1 MIIGITGGIGSG
13 KSLIAKELCFFA
25 NTVYFHADEEAKQLV
40 NNSTSI
46 KNKII
51 KTFGEESFCDDKLNR
66 KYISELVFKDS
77 VSLGKLNGIIHPEV
91 KIHFKNFIK
100 RQKTNA
106 LILYEN
112 AILFETNSDLLCDI
126 IISITAP
133 KELRIKR
140 VMVRDDVAKKQVQGI
155 IKNQWTDTKRN
166 LLSNYT
172 IENINKEETM
182 LKIEYIFNILTKNQF
197 YFQ

>member
-13 KSLIAKELCFFA
+13 KSLVAKELYSFE
-25 NTVYFHADEEAKQLV
+25 NTVYYHADEEAKQLV
-40 NNSTSI
+40 NTSSSI

-51 KTFGEESFCDDKLNR
+51 KIFGKESYLDGKLNR
-66 KYISELVFKDS
+66 KFISDLVFKDS
-77 VSLGKLNGIIHPEV
+77 VLLGKLNSIIHPEV

-100 RQKTNA
+100 SQKINA

-140 VMVRDDVAKKQVQGI
+140 VMLRDNVAKNQVQAI
-155 IKNQWTDTKRN
+155 IKNQWLDGKRN
-166 LLSNYT
+166 LLSNYS
-172 IENINKEETM
+172 IENIEKEETM
-182 LKIEYIFNILTKNQF
+182 LKIKYIYNILTKNQL
-197 YFQ
+197 YF

>member
-13 KSLIAKELCFFA
+13 KSLVAKELYSFE
-25 NTVYFHADEEAKQLV
+25 NTVYYHADEEAKQLV
-40 NNSTSI
+40 NNSSSI

-51 KTFGEESFCDDKLNR
+51 KIFGKESYLDGKLNR
-66 KYISELVFKDS
+66 KFISELVFKDS
-77 VSLGKLNGIIHPEV
+77 VLLGKLNGIIHPEV

-100 RQKTNA
+100 SQKINA

-140 VMVRDDVAKKQVQGI
+140 VMLRDNVAKNQVQAI
-155 IKNQWTDTKRN
+155 IKNQWSDGKRN
-166 LLSNYT
+166 LLSNYS
-172 IENINKEETM
+172 IENIEKEETM
-182 LKIEYIFNILTKNQF
+182 LKIKYIYNILTKNQF
-197 YFQ
+197 YF

>member
-13 KSLIAKELCFFA
+13 KSLVAKELYSFE
-25 NTVYFHADEEAKQLV
+25 NTVYYHADEEAKQLV
-40 NNSTSI
+40 NNSSSI

-51 KTFGEESFCDDKLNR
+51 KIFGKESYLDGKLNR
-66 KYISELVFKDS
+66 KFISELVFKDS
-77 VSLGKLNGIIHPEV
+77 VLLGKLNCIIHPEV

-100 RQKTNA
+100 SQKINA

-140 VMVRDDVAKKQVQGI
+140 VMLRDNVAKNQVQAI
-155 IKNQWTDTKRN
+155 IKNQWSDGKRN
-166 LLSNYT
+166 LLSNYS
-172 IENINKEETM
+172 IENIEKEETM
-182 LKIEYIFNILTKNQF
+182 LKIKYIYNILTKNQL
-197 YFQ
+197 YF

>member
-13 KSLIAKELCFFA
+13 KSLVAKELYSFE
-25 NTVYFHADEEAKQLV
+25 NTVYYHTDEEAKKLV
-40 NNSTSI
+40 NTSSSI

-51 KTFGEESFCDDKLNR
+51 KIFGKESYLDGKLNR
-66 KYISELVFKDS
+66 KFISELVFKDS
-77 VSLGKLNGIIHPEV
+77 VLLGKLNGIIHPEV

-100 RQKTNA
+100 SQKVNA

-140 VMVRDDVAKKQVQGI
+140 VMLRDNVAKNQVQAI
-155 IKNQWTDTKRN
+155 IKNQWSDGKRN
-166 LLSNYT
+166 LLSNYS
-172 IENINKEETM
+172 IENIEKEETM
-182 LKIEYIFNILTKNQF
+182 LKIKYIYNILTKNQL
-197 YFQ
+197 YF

>member
-13 KSLIAKELCFFA
+13 KSLVAKELYSFE
-25 NTVYFHADEEAKQLV
+25 NTVYYHADEEAKQLV
-40 NNSTSI
+40 NTSSSI

-51 KTFGEESFCDDKLNR
+51 KIFGKESYLDGKLNR
-66 KYISELVFKDS
+66 KFISDLVFKDS
-77 VSLGKLNGIIHPEV
+77 VLLGKLNGIIHPEV

-100 RQKTNA
+100 SQKINA

-140 VMVRDDVAKKQVQGI
+140 VMLRDNVAKNQVQAI
-155 IKNQWTDTKRN
+155 IKNQWSDGKRN
-166 LLSNYT
+166 LLSNYS
-172 IENINKEETM
+172 IENIEKEETM
-182 LKIEYIFNILTKNQF
+182 LKIKYIYNILTKNQL
-197 YFQ
+197 YF

>member
-13 KSLIAKELCFFA
+13 KSLVAKELYSFE
-25 NTVYFHADEEAKQLV
+25 NTVYYHADEEAKKLV
-40 NNSTSI
+40 NTSSSI

-51 KTFGEESFCDDKLNR
+51 KIFGKESYLDGKLNR
-66 KYISELVFKDS
+66 KFISELVFKDS
-77 VSLGKLNGIIHPEV
+77 VLLGKLNGIIHPEV

-100 RQKTNA
+100 SQKVNA

-140 VMVRDDVAKKQVQGI
+140 VMLRDNVAKNQVQAI
-155 IKNQWTDTKRN
+155 IKNQWSDGKRN
-166 LLSNYT
+166 LLSNYS
-172 IENINKEETM
+172 IENIEKEETM
-182 LKIEYIFNILTKNQF
+182 LKIKYIYNILTKNQF
-197 YFQ
+197 YF

>member
-13 KSLIAKELCFFA
+13 KSLIAKELCSFG
-25 NTVYFHADEEAKQLV
+25 NTVYYHADEEAKQLV

-51 KTFGEESFCDDKLNR
+51 ETFGEESYCEDKLNR
-66 KYISELVFKDS
+66 KYISELVFKDP

-100 RQKTNA
+100 SQKTNA

-112 AILFETNSDLLCDI
+112 AILFETNSDLLCDF

-133 KELRIKR
+133 KEQRIKR
-140 VMVRDDVAKKQVQGI
+140 VMVRDDVPKKQVQGI

-182 LKIEYIFNILTKNQF
+182 LKIKYIFNILTKNQF

>member
-13 KSLIAKELCFFA
+13 KSLVAKELYSFE
-25 NTVYFHADEEAKQLV
+25 NTVYYHADEEAKKLV
-40 NNSTSI
+40 NTSSSI

-51 KTFGEESFCDDKLNR
+51 KIFGKESYLDGKLNR
-66 KYISELVFKDS
+66 KFISELVFKDS
-77 VSLGKLNGIIHPEV
+77 VLLGKLNGIIHPEV

-100 RQKTNA
+100 SQKINA

-140 VMVRDDVAKKQVQGI
+140 VMLRDNVAKNQVQAI
-155 IKNQWTDTKRN
+155 IKNQWSDGKRN
-166 LLSNYT
+166 LLSNYS
-172 IENINKEETM
+172 IENIEKEETM
-182 LKIEYIFNILTKNQF
+182 LKIKYIYNILTKNQL
-197 YFQ
+197 YF

>member
-13 KSLIAKELCFFA
+13 KSLVAKELYSFE
-25 NTVYFHADEEAKQLV
+25 NTVYYHTDEEAKQLV
-40 NNSTSI
+40 NTSSSI

-51 KTFGEESFCDDKLNR
+51 KIFGKESYLDGKLNR
-66 KYISELVFKDS
+66 KFISDLVFKDS
-77 VSLGKLNGIIHPEV
+77 VLLGKLNGIIHPEV

-100 RQKTNA
+100 SQKINA

-140 VMVRDDVAKKQVQGI
+140 VMLRDNVAKNQVQAI
-155 IKNQWTDTKRN
+155 IKNQWLDGKRN
-166 LLSNYT
+166 LLSNYS
-172 IENINKEETM
+172 IENIEKEETM
-182 LKIEYIFNILTKNQF
+182 LKIKYIYNILTKNQL
-197 YFQ
+197 YF

>member
-13 KSLIAKELCFFA
+13 KSLVAKELYSFE
-25 NTVYFHADEEAKQLV
+25 NTVYYHADEEAKKLV
-40 NNSTSI
+40 NTSSSI

-51 KTFGEESFCDDKLNR
+51 KIFGKESYLDGKLNR
-66 KYISELVFKDS
+66 KFISELVFKDS
-77 VSLGKLNGIIHPEV
+77 VLLGKLNGIIHPEV

-100 RQKTNA
+100 SQKVNA

-140 VMVRDDVAKKQVQGI
+140 VMLRDNVAKNQVQAI
-155 IKNQWTDTKRN
+155 IRNQWSDGKRN
-166 LLSNYT
+166 LLSNYS
-172 IENINKEETM
+172 IENIEKEETM
-182 LKIEYIFNILTKNQF
+182 LKIKYIYNILTKNQL
-197 YFQ
+197 YF

>member
-13 KSLIAKELCFFA
+13 KSLVAKELYSFE
-25 NTVYFHADEEAKQLV
+25 NTVYYHADEEAKKLV
-40 NNSTSI
+40 NTSSSI

-51 KTFGEESFCDDKLNR
+51 KIFGKESYLDGKLNR
-66 KYISELVFKDS
+66 KFISELVFKDP

-100 RQKTNA
+100 SQKVNA

-140 VMVRDDVAKKQVQGI
+140 VMLRDNVAKNQVQAI
-155 IKNQWTDTKRN
+155 IRNQWSDGKRN
-166 LLSNYT
+166 LLSNYS
-172 IENINKEETM
+172 IENIEKEETM
-182 LKIEYIFNILTKNQF
+182 LKIKYIYNILTKNQL
-197 YFQ
+197 YF

>member
-13 KSLIAKELCFFA
+13 KSLVAKELYSFE
-25 NTVYFHADEEAKQLV
+25 NTVYYHADEEAKKLV
-40 NNSTSI
+40 NTSSSI

-51 KTFGEESFCDDKLNR
+51 KIFGKESYLDGKLNR
-66 KYISELVFKDS
+66 KFISELVFKDS
-77 VSLGKLNGIIHPEV
+77 VLLGKLNGIIHPEV

-100 RQKTNA
+100 SQKVHA

-140 VMVRDDVAKKQVQGI
+140 VMLRDNVAKNQVQAI
-155 IKNQWTDTKRN
+155 IKNQWSDGKRN
-166 LLSNYT
+166 LLSNYS
-172 IENINKEETM
+172 IENIEKEETM
-182 LKIEYIFNILTKNQF
+182 LKIKYIYNILTKNQL
-197 YFQ
+197 YF